1 MQRNAVETILG
12 AFVLVV
18 AIVFVFFFQK
28 TTDLKPTHGYEL
40 KAKFSQINGLERGTP
55 VRVSGVNV
63 GKVTGFELDTE
74 TYLAIVTMNI
84 NDDIQLPYDT
94 AAMINSASLLG
105 GKYLSLEPG
114 GDMDMLQAG
123 DTIEFTQSTPGIE
136 ALLGKAIYNM
146 SGNNDDDDGD
156 AEQAAPATLDTS
168 SSQPE
173 NEENR
178 ELESTE

>member
-1 MQRNAVETILG
+1 MQRNAVETMLG

-28 TTDLKPTHGYEL
+28 TADLKPTDGYEL

-55 VRVSGVNV
+55 VRISGVNV
-63 GKVTGFELDTE
+63 GKVTGFELDTT
-74 TYLAIVTMNI
+74 TYLAIVSMNI
-84 NDDIQLPYDT
+84 NEGIELPYDT

-146 SGNNDDDDGD
+146 SGNDQNNSK
-156 AEQAAPATLDTS
+156 EESAPAATPDAPVA
-168 SSQPE
+168 QPK
-173 NEENR
+173 EEKQ